1 MILNIGPDGNG
12 KVPKQQIKI
21 LEEIGQWMKVNHES
35 IYHCGRSYLPKPE
48 NGRITQN
55 GNILY
60 YHIYESALTDVPLYG
75 IEKDRVAHIYRL
87 MDNKEL
93 KVEDNWIVNNYPD
106 ITFVKVSDKA
116 YLPDE
121 LDTIV
126 KIVYKE

>member
-1 MILNIGPDGNG
+1 
-12 KVPKQQIKI
+12 
-21 LEEIGQWMKVNHES
+21 MKVNHES

-75 IEKDRVAHIYRL
+75 IEKERVAHIYRL

-126 KIVYKE
+126 KIVYKD